1 MRPGQSPFDP
11 RKNPE
16 QALRLAES
24 MRVQGESKEQQ
35 ALDREGLGGG
45 GSRAEGVPH
54 GVLDENEDGR
64 PHCNYRRCPRA
75 RPLCHLRLVVDGA
88 DRRPSC
94 LAYVR
99 SGPGVGNGKG
109 RDREPRPRGDGGR
122 GRYLVVPEFQSISP
136 WVWVRPD
143 LNRSRQHPKL
153 VGFPVGRMTR
163 GPRAQTKLPH
173 GPAGRL
179 EGLRR

>member
-1 MRPGQSPFDP
+1 FDSVSCEQFEEFFKGPRRVTDGPDHEVRISTTIHGFLLSFVLGNMSGPTGSSKQGIAMAASGKHQSATFVVESQMR
-11 RKNPE
+11 E
-16 QALRLAES
+16 C
-24 MRVQGESKEQQ
+24 
-35 ALDREGLGGG
+35 
-45 GSRAEGVPH
+45 H
-54 GVLDENEDGR
+54 
-64 PHCNYRRCPRA
+64 
-75 RPLCHLRLVVDGA
+75 RPLCRLRLVVDGA
-88 DRRPSC
+88 VRRPSC

-153 VGFPVGRMTR
+153 VGFPVG
-163 GPRAQTKLPH
+163 
-173 GPAGRL
+173 
-179 EGLRR
+179 